1 MTLCVVLQSRGVLL
15 LDNIIIAGIEMPRV
29 KTIEIGGSY
38 ESKEA
43 TMASGKTVRDIIGW
57 RAEISATWEWVPAGL
72 LSQLLPI
79 ARAGAFVE
87 IQYPDS
93 IGVDASGM
101 FSIEIGNQKIF
112 KFVNGVPMW
121 YNVEL
126 TATAQEVV

>member
-1 MTLCVVLQSRGVLL
+1 MTLCVVLQSKGVWR
-15 LDNIIIAGIEMPRV
+15 LDNMIIAGIEMPRV
-29 KTIEIGGSY
+29 KTIEIGGAY

-43 TMASGKTVRDIIGW
+43 TMASGKIVRDIIGW

-112 KFVNGVPMW
+112 KFVNGAPMW